1 MWTTSTTFGQ
11 IKFSYI
17 TTKKEEKN
25 YEKNYEKH

>member
-25 YEKNYEKH
+25 YEKH